1 MKKHHSH
8 LVTLFPLLANAV
20 SLHTLFLFF
29 AYTRNPVSDLAGLLI
44 WWGCLTLIY
53 IVLVLFLRCP
63 RSLRGV
69 IIIAAS
75 GFVLQLVLTVLFAHR
90 PATFFSWV
98 ILLFM
103 WICMYA
109 RCCTQLLEGI
119 KPESVTAAFE
129 TTVLMLFVAAFAVT
143 VSVMVVEPLI
153 CTAIGALFSL
163 IAMAK
168 VRSDNARVDA
178 QVQAQQKGKFLL
190 VGLLVGLGGI
200 VTLLCVLLA
209 GTASQWLTRLT
220 QWVFSVLRAV
230 AGTIGRFF
238 RWLASLLPE
247 KQIDPDLLKD
257 PAAQLSGE
265 AAEWGS
271 FNSSLPFYVILGI
284 VAISVLVSLCWL
296 WRNGGFH
303 RVPFHSRTTS
313 RIQRKRP
320 GLGQLLLRL
329 WHRLRR
335 WTLFQVS
342 YLKLRNTPPGLF
354 VWLERRMHTHHLD
367 RQPGETSRIFLS
379 RIRSAYPQCGESL
392 SILADSLDQHYF
404 GNGQRLSP
412 DEIASMRKTLTQA
425 FRFEQA

>member
-1 MKKHHSH
+1 M
-8 LVTLFPLLANAV
+8 
-20 SLHTLFLFF
+20 
-29 AYTRNPVSDLAGLLI
+29 
-44 WWGCLTLIY
+44 
-53 IVLVLFLRCP
+53 
-63 RSLRGV
+63 
-69 IIIAAS
+69 
-75 GFVLQLVLTVLFAHR
+75 
-90 PATFFSWV
+90 
-98 ILLFM
+98 
-103 WICMYA
+103 
-109 RCCTQLLEGI
+109 
-119 KPESVTAAFE
+119 
-129 TTVLMLFVAAFAVT
+129 
-143 VSVMVVEPLI
+143 
-153 CTAIGALFSL
+153 
-163 IAMAK
+163 
-168 VRSDNARVDA
+168 
-178 QVQAQQKGKFLL
+178 
-190 VGLLVGLGGI
+190 
-200 VTLLCVLLA
+200 
-209 GTASQWLTRLT
+209 
-220 QWVFSVLRAV
+220 
-230 AGTIGRFF
+230 
-238 RWLASLLPE
+238 
-247 KQIDPDLLKD
+247 
-257 PAAQLSGE
+257 
-265 AAEWGS
+265 
-271 FNSSLPFYVILGI
+271 ILGV

-354 VWLERRMHTHHLD
+354 VWLEHRMHTHHLD